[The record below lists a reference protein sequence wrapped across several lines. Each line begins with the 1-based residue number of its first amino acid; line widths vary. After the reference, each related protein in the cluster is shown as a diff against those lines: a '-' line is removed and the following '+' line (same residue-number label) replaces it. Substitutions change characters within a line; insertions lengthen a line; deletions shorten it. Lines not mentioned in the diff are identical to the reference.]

1 MPIEDQDIL
10 EKAREMIKEDV
21 ADTFSETKPP
31 ESDKTDDEAKGDK
44 GDEDDKKGEKGSEE
58 SKESEES
65 KGDKAG
71 KEDEESKDDKDDK
84 DKQDGEKGDK
94 EDTKDDVSDD
104 DKDKDDKA
112 GDKVDDKD
120 KDDKKTDE
128 DAALTQLADQNK
140 ALLEQIE
147 ALSGQ
152 VFATDTQD
160 KKPVEESTDETKD
173 KKDDKADDKAD
184 DGKPKIVQFVDQNT
198 FEEATSSAEGLNALL
213 TTVVNTAAQE
223 GERRGYERA
232 IRETPAL
239 VEKLTEKTVSVREA
253 VHDFLTENPDLVP
266 VRKFVGLMTNE
277 LRAKN
282 PDWPVEKLFNE
293 AGKVVREKLK
303 LSKVAKEIN
312 DDKGSDGKPA
322 FSTRG
327 AGGGGKGR
335 EDTNSKLTPLQKEIG
350 ELAEH
355 VV

>member
-1 MPIEDQDIL
+1 MPIEDQDIF
-10 EKAREMIKEDV
+10 EKAREMIKDDV

-31 ESDKTDDEAKGDK
+31 KVDETDDKDKGDK
-44 GDEDDKKGEKGSEE
+44 DNEDDKKDDKG

-65 KGDKAG
+65 KDDKASEKDGDDKGDKDEQDDKKDD
-71 KEDEESKDDKDDK
+71 KEDSKDDV
-84 DKQDGEKGDK
+84 G
-94 EDTKDDVSDD
+94 DD
-104 DKDKDDKA
+104 DKDKDKD
-112 GDKVDDKD
+112 DKVDDKD
-120 KDDKKTDE
+120 KDDKKADDE

-160 KKPVEESTDETKD
+160 KKPEGGSTDKTED